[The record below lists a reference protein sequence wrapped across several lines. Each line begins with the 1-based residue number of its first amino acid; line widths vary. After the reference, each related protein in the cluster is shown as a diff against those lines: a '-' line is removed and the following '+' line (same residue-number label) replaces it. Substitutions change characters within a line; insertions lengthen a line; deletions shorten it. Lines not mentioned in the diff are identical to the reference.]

1 VTLLLS
7 AGGCAAFSRSIPP
20 ASRLISLSPSPTI
33 ARVITTPGPILSARA
48 PTGVSAELFFI
59 VDRLGR
65 RTLVHLPL
73 SCVMAGSEC
82 PDRLEEIPDYPTS
95 DVVAPLVWSP
105 DGHLAVLVSRPS
117 PDQVQQ
123 LVLFHADGPGF
134 DPLTLGNDGAQE
146 ASDPAWSPDGHWIAF
161 VGWEASR
168 TDIVVVRADGFETRS
183 LTSGLSG
190 VMESPSWIN
199 ATTLAFVR
207 VVGSESLLYSVD
219 INSALPTPLAL
230 DARNVR
236 DPAASPDGT
245 RIAFVA
251 GDLGQTSLF
260 LANSDGAAGAL
271 AASVPNGAASNPLW
285 SPDGQWIAFVVD
297 PQQGQADPA
306 LYAVRHDGKDLRRI
320 ADVPAWAPVWLPD
333 GRSLIFETLEE
344 GHFRLWLASVP
355 EGAASPLSLP
365 GQLAPQS
372 EEDWMA
378 ASWRP

>member
-1 VTLLLS
+1 
-7 AGGCAAFSRSIPP
+7 
-20 ASRLISLSPSPTI
+20 
-33 ARVITTPGPILSARA
+33 
-48 PTGVSAELFFI
+48 
-59 VDRLGR
+59 
-65 RTLVHLPL
+65 
-73 SCVMAGSEC
+73 MAGSEC